1 MSVPKV
7 ERTRTAKKRKTKKLM
22 EEINRTGRT
31 KTCKTSKHIEKITQ
45 DRRKWKSFVDDICPD
60 RG

>member
-7 ERTRTAKKRKTKKLM
+7 ESTRLAKKRKTKKLM
-22 EEINRTGRT
+22 EEISRTGRT
-31 KTCKTSKHIEKITQ
+31 KTCKTSGHIEKITQ
-45 DRRKWKSFVDDICPD
+45 DRRKWKPIDDDLCPD